1 MSADHIGH
9 DPVLVAIASLRSR
22 DVRTGHADRLRS
34 QCHRLLEQRLR
45 QDSGEPTLAR
55 LSLRRLI
62 VPALASAWCVA
73 YLWEILQRAATIYGY

>member
-9 DPVLVAIASLRSR
+9 DPVLVAIASLRPR
-22 DVRTGHADRLRS
+22 DVRSGHEDRLRS

-55 LSLRRLI
+55 LSLRRLM
-62 VPALASAWCVA
+62 VSALASAWCVA

>member
-9 DPVLVAIASLRSR
+9 DPVLVAIANLRSR
-22 DVRTGHADRLRS
+22 DVRSGHEDRLRT

-45 QDSGEPTLAR
+45 QESREPTLAR
-55 LSLRRLI
+55 LSLRRLV
-62 VPALASAWCVA
+62 VPALASVWCVA